1 MGTHIYVMNFLK
13 AYLFIYWSK
22 SNINFIS
29 VILVTVAFW
38 FIPILASLENWKTCI
53 INWCRKNY
61 FKEGDYLY
69 PKFDAVEAYRRA
81 LKTWGK
87 WIDDNIKPSK
97 QLVFYRGYSS
107 AHFRYTNMLFILLQ
121 RQRALNI
128 FCPLHSDIEMRAR
141 TECLFYILP
150 CLKIGE
156 IAKINLNILKL
167 SRAVFMHVISAI
179 TSLLKDQSIR
189 NSKKLRTLN
198 FSY

>member
-1 MGTHIYVMNFLK
+1 
-13 AYLFIYWSK
+13 
-22 SNINFIS
+22 
-29 VILVTVAFW
+29 
-38 FIPILASLENWKTCI
+38 
-53 INWCRKNY
+53 
-61 FKEGDYLY
+61 
-69 PKFDAVEAYRRA
+69 
-81 LKTWGK
+81 
-87 WIDDNIKPSK
+87 
-97 QLVFYRGYSS
+97 
-107 AHFRYTNMLFILLQ
+107 MLFILLQ

-156 IAKINLNILKL
+156 IAKFNLNILKL